1 MIVEV
6 LQNGY
11 KNPLV
16 SPRVEC
22 VNPCSR
28 INRTQG
34 FAFRPIRPYRC
45 RYIRIEGDPLH
56 STQLSSDDMH
66 GFRLIT
72 CSKHT

>member
-6 LQNGY
+6 LQDGY

-34 FAFRPIRPYRC
+34 FAFRPIRAYPKGY
-45 RYIRIEGDPLH
+45 H
-56 STQLSSDDMH
+56 SDN
-66 GFRLIT
+66 
-72 CSKHT
+72 